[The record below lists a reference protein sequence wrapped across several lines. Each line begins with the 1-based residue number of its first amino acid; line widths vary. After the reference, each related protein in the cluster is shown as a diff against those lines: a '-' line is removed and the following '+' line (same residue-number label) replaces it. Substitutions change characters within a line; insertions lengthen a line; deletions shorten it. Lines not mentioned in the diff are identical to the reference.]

1 MRGDA
6 ARILRGPALSR
17 GAASRTPGHEP
28 TPWLPAGPGEDDARQ
43 VPPNVRGTIP
53 KTDDRYLSS
62 FVAMSQLGH
71 TDVVCPAVSPPVNHL
86 QVRPDLAE
94 SPRKASW
101 RSRPFLLHGSTCGSR
116 CSHSV
121 RRRSS

>member
-71 TDVVCPAVSPPVNHL
+71 TDVVCPAGSPPSR
-86 QVRPDLAE
+86 RPAVAHARAE
-94 SPRKASW
+94 APREQEDW
-101 RSRPFLLHGSTCGSR
+101 R
-116 CSHSV
+116 
-121 RRRSS
+121 